1 MTLLIPNSLQYY
13 YLIIV
18 AVAGILYIIGMLLLN
33 HKKTEYRS
41 TTKKENEYDE
51 IIKLRDKL
59 KDRQSWLINSIN
71 RNLDDAITLKDLN
84 KLKVSIE
91 KEIDKQDSLI

>member
-1 MTLLIPNSLQYY
+1 
-13 YLIIV
+13 
-18 AVAGILYIIGMLLLN
+18 MLLLN

-91 KEIDKQDSLI
+91 KEIDKQDSLIYYNI